1 MALGCAPEPLGDTGF
16 RVVAS
21 VPVDGAT
28 DVTEAQ
34 VPELRVSEPADA
46 TTCQAPNLGL
56 VQVDD
61 AGAVIRQVPVQVEL
75 LDEGNK
81 LALQP
86 AGMLVSGAHYAYVV
100 RSGSGGCTDTT
111 GRVLRPFSAGF
122 SVQ

>member
-1 MALGCAPEPLGDTGF
+1 MWVGCGPESVGDTGF

-21 VPVDGAT
+21 VPVDGA
-28 DVTEAQ
+28 DDATETQ
-34 VPELRVSEPADA
+34 VPELRLSEPGDA
-46 TTCQAPNLGL
+46 TTCQPPNVGL

-61 AGAVIRQVPVQVEL
+61 DGGIVRTVPVQVEL

-86 AGMLVSGAHYAYVV
+86 AGLLRSGAHYAYVV
-100 RSGSGGCTDTT
+100 RSGSAGCTDTT

-122 SVQ
+122 TVQ